1 MFFARINRLRH
12 TLAFRLTLWYA
23 MFFVLSALIVFVLFY
38 MLITA
43 VIHQRTDDNL
53 LTLRN
58 RLAAVYN
65 LQGMD
70 MLQRA
75 AALQAQAAG
84 EKKMFYRLFY
94 QSGVVFSSSNMTY
107 WKEIGIDRA
116 AVETVLVNNTHAF
129 ITHRLPGSTY
139 QARVIYARI
148 GNTVMLQMGFSMEE
162 EQRLLQAFNKI
173 FMATMSGLLVLAVVG
188 GWFMAQRALS
198 GVAMVT
204 RTAQQIS
211 DQDLNTRVPVRRRH
225 DEIDLLAITFNQML
239 DRVQMLV
246 TGIRQMNDNIAHDL
260 RSPIARIRGLAE
272 VTLTSHACEEEYRQM
287 TASTIEECDRLLDMI
302 NTMLTISRTEAGV
315 NPVARTA
322 VDLAA
327 ITTDA
332 CELFQPLA
340 DDKSLGLDL
349 RVSGHVR
356 LNGDQRMLQRMV
368 ANLIDNAIKY
378 TPPGGRIAVSLAPD
392 KDNNICLAVADTGI
406 GIPMEDQTRIFERF
420 FRGDQSRTQGGAGLG
435 LSLAQAI
442 ARAHGGGIRVQS
454 ALDQGST
461 FTVIL
466 PAAEGDIKAQ
476 S

>member
-1 MFFARINRLRH
+1 MFFERINKLRH

-23 MFFVLSALIVFVLFY
+23 MLFVLSAFVVFVLFY
-38 MLITA
+38 MLITS

-58 RLAAVYN
+58 RLAAVYS

-94 QSGVVFSSSNMTY
+94 QSGVVFSSSNLSY
-107 WKEIGIDRA
+107 WKEVGIDRD
-116 AVETVLVNNTHAF
+116 AVETVLAKNTHAF
-129 ITHRLPGSTY
+129 VTHRLPGSTF

-148 GNTVMLQMGFSMEE
+148 GNTVMLQMGYSMEE
-162 EQRLLQAFNKI
+162 EQRLLQVFNQI
-173 FMATMSGLLVLAVVG
+173 FTITMSALLVLAVVG

-211 DQDLNTRVPVRRRH
+211 DQDLNTRVPVRHRH

-239 DRVQMLV
+239 DRIQMLV

-260 RSPIARIRGLAE
+260 RSPITRIRGLAE
-272 VTLTSHACEEEYRQM
+272 VTLTSSPCEEEYRQM
-287 TASTIEECDRLLDMI
+287 TANTIEECDRLLDMI

-315 NPVARTA
+315 TPMTRTP

-327 ITTDA
+327 VTTDA

-340 DDKSLGLDL
+340 EDKSLVLDL
-349 RVSGHVR
+349 QVNGRAN

-368 ANLIDNAIKY
+368 ANLLDNAIKY
-378 TPPGGRIAVSLAPD
+378 TREGGRITVRLTSCKD
-392 KDNNICLAVADTGI
+392 KQIRLRVEDTGI
-406 GIPMEDQTRIFERF
+406 GIPLEDQGRIFERF
-420 FRGDQSRTQGGAGLG
+420 FRGDQSRTQAGAGLG
-435 LSLAQAI
+435 LSLARAV
-442 ARAHGGGIRVQS
+442 ARAHAGEIQVESTPDKGS
-454 ALDQGST
+454 A
-461 FTVIL
+461 FTVTL
-466 PAAEGDIKAQ
+466 PGAQGD
-476 S
+476 

>member
-1 MFFARINRLRH
+1 MFFARINKLRH

-23 MFFVLSALIVFVLFY
+23 MLFVLSAFIVFVLFY
-38 MLITA
+38 MLITS

-58 RLAAVYN
+58 RLATVYS

-94 QSGVVFSSSNMTY
+94 QSGVVFSSSNMSY
-107 WKEIGIDRA
+107 WREIGIDRD
-116 AVETVLVNNTHAF
+116 AVETVLANNTHAF
-129 ITHRLPGSTY
+129 VTHRVPGSAF

-148 GNTVMLQMGFSMEE
+148 GNTVMLQMGYSMEE
-162 EQRLLQAFNKI
+162 EQRLLQVFNQI
-173 FMATMSGLLVLAVVG
+173 FTTTMFGLLVLAVVG

-211 DQDLNTRVPVRRRH
+211 DQDLNTRVPVRHRH

-260 RSPIARIRGLAE
+260 RSPITRIRGLAE
-272 VTLTSHACEEEYRQM
+272 VTLTSSPGEEEYRQM
-287 TASTIEECDRLLDMI
+287 AASTIEECDRLLDMI

-315 NPVARTA
+315 TPVERTS

-327 ITTDA
+327 VTGDA

-340 DDKSLGLDL
+340 EDKSLIMDL
-349 RVSGHVR
+349 QVNGRAN

-378 TPPGGRIAVSLAPD
+378 TPAGGRIAVRLLSCKD
-392 KDNNICLAVADTGI
+392 KQICLTVEDTGI
-406 GIPMEDQTRIFERF
+406 GIPFEDQARIFERF
-420 FRGDQSRTQGGAGLG
+420 FRGDQSRNQAGAGLG
-435 LSLAQAI
+435 LSLARAI
-442 ARAHGGGIRVQS
+442 ARAHGGEIQVTS
-454 ALDQGST
+454 TLDKGSL
-461 FTVIL
+461 FTVTL
-466 PAAEGDIKAQ
+466 PAAEGD
-476 S
+476 